1 MIRAGVLLYLMLTG
15 VSARAETIQRLERDT
30 KSPSLVDLS
39 NGEAGWGE
47 PVSRSAGSPSSS
59 ANMKLMDDAYWGAPR
74 MRAVSGY
81 IRSDGTYI
89 APTVQSLP
97 RR

>member
-1 MIRAGVLLYLMLTG
+1 MIRAGVLLCLLLAG
-15 VSARAETIQRLERDT
+15 ASARAETIQRLERDT
-30 KSPSLVDLS
+30 SSPSLVDLS

-47 PVSRSAGSPSSS
+47 PVRRGGAATSASNR
-59 ANMKLMDDAYWGAPR
+59 ALMEGAYWGAPR

-81 IRSDGTYI
+81 IRSDGTYV
-89 APTVQSLP
+89 APTIQSLP

>member
-1 MIRAGVLLYLMLTG
+1 MIRASVLLCLMLTT
-15 VSARAETIQRLERDT
+15 VSVRAETIQRLERDT
-30 KSPSLVDLS
+30 SSPSLVDLS
-39 NGEAGWGE
+39 NGEPGWGD
-47 PVSRSAGSPSSS
+47 PVRRSS
-59 ANMKLMDDAYWGAPR
+59 APGANMSLLNGAHWGAPR

-81 IRSDGTYI
+81 IRRDGTYV

>member
-1 MIRAGVLLYLMLTG
+1 MLTG

-30 KSPSLVDLS
+30 KFRSLVDLS
-39 NGEAGWGE
+39 NGEPGWGQL
-47 PVSRSAGSPSSS
+47 VRGNS
-59 ANMKLMDDAYWGAPR
+59 ANTYCRTIALLNAAYWGAPR

-81 IRSDGTYI
+81 IRSDGTYV
-89 APTVQSLP
+89 APTIQSLP